1 MGRAERQRRQGCL
14 YEAGFRGGRACAVR
28 SVALPFRSMITVDG
42 LQEELLAI
50 AQRPLEQAGKWS
62 AAEPLQT
69 PPSSKTLMLDLH
81 PTKEVNP
88 YEHTAS

>member
-28 SVALPFRSMITVDG
+28 SVALPFRRMITVNG

-50 AQRPLEQAGKWS
+50 AQRPLEQAGKMVS
-62 AAEPLQT
+62 GGTAANAAIVEN
-69 PPSSKTLMLDLH
+69 SH
-81 PTKEVNP
+81 
-88 YEHTAS
+88 A